1 MKKKF
6 EFVQKWSS
14 EVDPGLANT
23 PNKTIQRN
31 IKRRAV
37 NVNKVDFYKGVPIP
51 TWIELSLIDTCNR
64 ACVFCPRS
72 DDKIAP
78 NTHQQMEGPL
88 IKKLVQDLKE
98 MNFKGAINLCGYG
111 EPMLHKKI
119 NSIISKLSEVASVE
133 IVTNGD
139 TLNSKKLQELE
150 KSGISKILI
159 SLYDGEHQ
167 ISEMENLIKDS
178 KIDRDLV
185 DLRDRWYSEDEDYGL
200 ALSNR
205 AGTVKS
211 RKPSVTSSMR
221 SRKDTPTPTKCFY
234 PSYSLMVEWNGD
246 IFLCPQDWQ
255 RRVAQGN
262 MMQKSLID
270 IWSGKMITK
279 YRKKLLSGKR
289 EDSPC
294 KECNA
299 SGILLGGSHANEWEK
314 YYSLI

>member
-14 EVDPGLANT
+14 DVDPGLANT

-37 NVNKVDFYKGVPIP
+37 NVNKVDFHKGVPIP

-64 ACVFCPRS
+64 ACVFCPKS

-78 NTHQQMEGPL
+78 NTHQQMEEPL
-88 IKKLVQDLKE
+88 IEKLVKDLKE
-98 MNFKGAINLCGYG
+98 MNFNGAINLCGYG

-119 NSIISKLSEVASVE
+119 NYIIKKLSEAASVE

-139 TLNSKKLQELE
+139 TLNVKKLQELE

-159 SLYDGEHQ
+159 SMYDGEHQ
-167 ISEMENLIKDS
+167 INKFETLIKDS

-185 DLRDRWYSEDEDYGL
+185 DLRDRWYSEDKDYGVKL
-200 ALSNR
+200 TNR
-205 AGTVKS
+205 AGTI
-211 RKPSVTSSMR
+211 TSAKNKFNENLNNS
-221 SRKDTPTPTKCFY
+221 TKCFY

-262 MMQKSLID
+262 MMQKSLTD
-270 IWSGKMITK
+270 IWNGKMITK

-289 EDSPC
+289 EESPC

-299 SGILLGGSHANEWEK
+299 SGILLGGSHADEWER
-314 YYSLI
+314 YYNL

>member
-64 ACVFCPRS
+64 ACVFCPKS

-88 IKKLVQDLKE
+88 IEKLVQDLKE

-150 KSGISKILI
+150 TSGISKILI
-159 SLYDGEHQ
+159 SMYDGEHQ
-167 ISEMENLIKDS
+167 VNKFETLIKDS
-178 KIDRDLV
+178 KIDRGLV
-185 DLRDRWYSEDEDYGL
+185 DLRDRWYSEDKDYGVKL
-200 ALSNR
+200 TNR
-205 AGTVKS
+205 AGTI
-211 RKPSVTSSMR
+211 TSAKTKFNENLENS
-221 SRKDTPTPTKCFY
+221 TKCFY